1 MRFVRKVISSQ
12 VFVYVD
18 MEGLE
23 LNTGLSKEQEEQLKH
38 FKASSYKVLTSG
50 VSSVNGQRVAGQEEA
65 NWNTVFGVVHLFL
78 DTFSDQEL
86 IKFGTLLIWMH
97 SRILDVMATSQD
109 QQPDGNVVTN
119 LEQELSKA
127 LAQFCIDFHISE
139 RLVAFTE
146 KTVKIQV
153 MNNAGERPKDSH
165 EMTFYRPQVV
175 QVAGLAI
182 LCKMLAPIFMT
193 YLEFCDTGMLKDY
206 KDLHCYSIL
215 KDTFEREF
223 PEITDK
229 LDYYI
234 THTVEEALKHTP
246 SLSNLYR
253 GFTPMVTIR
262 QIEAQIIVRRFVSVN
277 MFDREK
283 NNLMTY
289 VNSCAKSA
297 AGQQFGNSNKIS
309 VKELSTDFKDK
320 SDGDEGNLSILEC
333 ESQLSTH
340 TLDMNLMVSRAI
352 AQTRYKFLTE
362 YEINEEQLE
371 SAEAFYKTHP
381 VDLGTLN
388 SLVLGS
394 LFGNYICGAKS
405 IELVNAVDLATLT
418 SIAQLYLVAQG
429 FGDLAIALTLRSAGT
444 MKTEFTDVDNA
455 IRATWKN
462 NFEYQN
468 CADKFVCRV
477 GEVTWDTSL
486 KKIVDELTTEVKLYE
501 VAPVIWDLVNSP
513 NQNTNVYTPPSDLMR
528 TVCRFLRFVFQ

>member
-1 MRFVRKVISSQ
+1 M
-12 VFVYVD
+12 
-18 MEGLE
+18 
-23 LNTGLSKEQEEQLKH
+23 
-38 FKASSYKVLTSG
+38 
-50 VSSVNGQRVAGQEEA
+50 
-65 NWNTVFGVVHLFL
+65 
-78 DTFSDQEL
+78 
-86 IKFGTLLIWMH
+86 
-97 SRILDVMATSQD
+97 
-109 QQPDGNVVTN
+109 
-119 LEQELSKA
+119 
-127 LAQFCIDFHISE
+127 
-139 RLVAFTE
+139 
-146 KTVKIQV
+146 
-153 MNNAGERPKDSH
+153 
-165 EMTFYRPQVV
+165 
-175 QVAGLAI
+175 
-182 LCKMLAPIFMT
+182 
-193 YLEFCDTGMLKDY
+193 
-206 KDLHCYSIL
+206 
-215 KDTFEREF
+215 
-223 PEITDK
+223 
-229 LDYYI
+229 
-234 THTVEEALKHTP
+234 
-246 SLSNLYR
+246 R
-253 GFTPMVTIR
+253 GF
-262 QIEAQIIVRRFVSVN
+262 
-277 MFDREK
+277 
-283 NNLMTY
+283 
-289 VNSCAKSA
+289 
-297 AGQQFGNSNKIS
+297 
-309 VKELSTDFKDK
+309 STDFKDK